1 MRITRVVSAFVVV
14 ATLTGSALA
23 AEPLPLGQGTAC
35 VLMSEGEAKAK
46 LGVKKRHVLAC
57 ADPTGKVVRVVITR
71 KGLVECSDTVQV
83 ASDGSTTNAEP
94 CRSVT
99 SANQATVPP
108 VVNLSGEW
116 VTDVDSPIG
125 PVTCLSQV
133 GQNGSTIDIFATCD
147 VLGQPGNFSG
157 SGTIAFKGYSFA
169 SFGRADIPQY
179 GTCLNGGMSATVAP
193 DGQSMSGTLRC
204 DSLAVP
210 FTARRG

>member
-1 MRITRVVSAFVVV
+1 MRLTRVVSAFVVV

-35 VLMSEGEAKAK
+35 VLMPEGEAKAK
-46 LGVKKRHVLAC
+46 LGLKKRHVLAC

-71 KGLVECSDTVQV
+71 KGVVECSDTVQV

-99 SANQATVPP
+99 SAHQATVPP
-108 VVNLSGEW
+108 VVNLSGVW
-116 VTDVDSPIG
+116 VTDVDSPSG

-133 GQNGSTIDIFATCD
+133 GQNGNTIGIFATCD

-157 SGTIAFKGYSFA
+157 TGTIGFVGYTFG
-169 SFGRADIPQY
+169 SFGTANIPQY

-204 DSLAVP
+204 NSLVVP